1 MNHESSSAL
10 PAAIRVRGARV
21 HNLKNIDVDVPLH
34 KIVGIAGVS
43 GSGKSSLAL
52 GVLYAEGS
60 RRYLE
65 ALSTYTRRRMTQ
77 AEKAQV
83 DEIRYVPAALALHQ
97 RPGVPGMRSTFGTMT
112 ELLNS
117 LRLMFSRLSHYPC
130 PACGCMVPSSLN
142 IAAEIPLYCP
152 RCGAQVP
159 VLGAEQFA
167 FNSTGACPDCEGT
180 GIVRVVDESTLVPDE
195 SLSIN
200 EGAVLPWQTLMWSLM
215 KEIAEKMGVR
225 TNVPFRELTPEER
238 DMVFHGPAKKVHLLY
253 QNSKTG
259 AAGEMDFTYF
269 NAVYTVE
276 NALAKVTD
284 EKGMKRVERFL
295 KQGPCPACGGSRLNA
310 AARAPRLRG
319 IGLADA
325 CRMALAA
332 LGLVFALCAF
342 LLLKHREMERSGD
355 VIAVGWLRPVALYV
369 FTIGCALV
377 LGALMAELFSSQ
389 TADNFWYVLL
399 FLFVGAFVGYFVGK
413 MLLQK
418 TIHVFRSGWLGLGI
432 CCLALLLAFGAAE
445 FDLFGYSRY
454 LPERGAVQAA
464 GLTHYQSSGLYTTQ
478 DDAFV
483 QDVLAL
489 HTAAIAEKGAQEHRR
504 HAYQL
509 GADYTED
516 GTLTE
521 RYYSIVYND
530 AELNDPDSLISRFS
544 ALYNSPV
551 CVRIRAGF
559 DTPRTEK
566 SVLSCYVSSY
576 DTGASLD
583 LTGSDAWRV
592 YEACLDDINAGRL
605 GAAGVSGSTKQRDGS
620 NYTPLTLI
628 FTVSTDVPGQT
639 DSLYVDS
646 IPLSAAETVS
656 ALQALGADPY
666 WRAAG

>member
-1 MNHESSSAL
+1 MTSKILCFDHAVFRRALKMTAPVWILYALYELLLPLRLFSFCRGLSSGADNYIVQIEKTLLSYARFNASIVPFLLGGLLAWVLFSWLFRAGTAYFYAAL
-10 PAAIRVRGARV
+10 PVRRETLFLTNYLTGVLLCAAPA
-21 HNLKNIDVDVPLH
+21 LL
-34 KIVGIAGVS
+34 
-43 GSGKSSLAL
+43 SSLLLWAVGAGFGAAAFVPAMQVFAAAML
-52 GVLYAEGS
+52 GFLLFFSFAVLVCCVVGQMAAMPIVYVILNFTFFV
-60 RRYLE
+60 LE
-65 ALSTYTRRRMTQ
+65 AIVRHLLFTFVYGMPYSQSSTMQ
-77 AEKAQV
+77 SF
-83 DEIRYVPAALALHQ
+83 ALHA
-97 RPGVPGMRSTFGTMT
+97 T
-112 ELLNS
+112 
-117 LRLMFSRLSHYPC
+117 
-130 PACGCMVPSSLN
+130 
-142 IAAEIPLYCP
+142 
-152 RCGAQVP
+152 P
-159 VLGAEQFA
+159 VLGLLQGGF
-167 FNSTGACPDCEGT
+167 
-180 GIVRVVDESTLVPDE
+180 RVATDW
-195 SLSIN
+195 
-200 EGAVLPWQTLMWSLM
+200 A
-215 KEIAEKMGVR
+215 
-225 TNVPFRELTPEER
+225 ER
-238 DMVFHGPAKKVHLLY
+238 D
-253 QNSKTG
+253 
-259 AAGEMDFTYF
+259 
-269 NAVYTVE
+269 
-276 NALAKVTD
+276 
-284 EKGMKRVERFL
+284 GMYYME
-295 KQGPCPACGGSRLNA
+295 LN
-310 AARAPRLRG
+310 PQLEG
-319 IGLADA
+319 WGYLG
-325 CRMALAA
+325 ALAA

-478 DDAFV
+478 DDVFV

-489 HTAAIAEKGAQEHRR
+489 HAAAIAEKGAQEHRR

-509 GADYTED
+509 GADYTEQFYITYRMAD
-516 GTLTE
+516 GTLTG

-530 AELNDPDSLISRFS
+530 AELKDPDSLISRFS

-551 CVRIRAGF
+551 CVRTRAGF

-605 GAAGVSGSTKQRDGS
+605 GAADVSGSTKQSDGS